1 MSAVLWISTSPI
13 RYYGLVKAF
22 ILFVSNPESMSMK
35 QEKVAMPMTSAGI
48 IGFSPDVKISGMEI
62 DPKYL
67 VIAIA
72 AIVVIVHVAEFAV
85 R

>member
-1 MSAVLWISTSPI
+1 
-13 RYYGLVKAF
+13 
-22 ILFVSNPESMSMK
+22 MSMK